1 MVSRLVALT
10 HGCRFPPRV
19 VSRALELLQECCE
32 LVGALPAHARSGGSG
47 GSAALH
53 PGVTGGEALEQQL
66 LLQLPGIRSALGK
79 LLRCGYE
86 IEAFHLQL
94 LADFLGSQQQQQ
106 QHEQCSLAGAPGSG
120 IAEEGPAE
128 GERGPPAKRPKQ
140 AAPEAASGEQAAP
153 EAAAAPARWAERVA
167 AAKRALGCLQFR
179 ELAAPLG
186 SADVLQQYA
195 ALLVLMELFRGHIG
209 VSTPIQ
215 AWV

>member
-47 GSAALH
+47 GSAALQG
-53 PGVTGGEALEQQL
+53 GVTGAEALEQQL

-128 GERGPPAKRPKQ
+128 GERGPPAKRSK
-140 AAPEAASGEQAAP
+140 QAAP